1 VAAAR
6 RLREVSDEILLGVE
20 RELPGW
26 VRAQVERIAS
36 AWGRLGAA
44 EHGRLSTGADDIARV
59 TTARVVDE
67 LRELLAADA
76 AAQRSTPL
84 QVVRSAYREPTDLL
98 RSFGIPPVLRDP
110 FDERAWPDD
119 DYGLV
124 PHTLGGLGD
133 PELGPLLLAWG
144 LAKAAVLRGGTE
156 PG

>member
-1 VAAAR
+1 VTAER
-6 RLREVSDEILLGVE
+6 RLREVSDEIALGVE

-26 VRAQVERIAS
+26 VRAQVERIAR
-36 AWGRLGAA
+36 AWGRLSDA
-44 EHGRLSTGADDIARV
+44 EHARLSAVVDPVARV
-59 TTARVVDE
+59 TTARVVGD

-76 AAQRSTPL
+76 VSQRSTPL

-98 RSFGIPPVLRDP
+98 RSFGIPPVTRDA

-124 PHTLGGLGD
+124 PHTLGDLGD
-133 PELGPLLLAWG
+133 PDLGPLLLAWG
-144 LAKAAVLRGGTE
+144 LAKTAVLRGGAE